1 MARPRHEIPTHLN
14 VEDKVL
20 YGLSVRQV
28 MYLTIGC
35 AAGYALWN
43 QWPELALV
51 ARLGLAAACVAVAAA
66 VALVRPYGRGL
77 EEWAFVALH
86 YLAVPKLSVWRP
98 RPPDRAARRPPGG
111 SWAEF
116 APRLGWRPTQSD
128 AEEAE
133 EER

>member
-1 MARPRHEIPTHLN
+1 MHRT
-14 VEDKVL
+14 V
-20 YGLSVRQV
+20 
-28 MYLTIGC
+28 GC
-35 AAGYALWN
+35 APGCALWN
-43 QWPELALV
+43 QCRAVARV
-51 ARLGLAAACVAVAAA
+51 ARLGLAAAGVAVAAA

-98 RPPDRAARRPPGG
+98 RAPDQAAWRPPGG

-116 APRLGWRPTQSD
+116 APRLSWRPARSE

-133 EER
+133 EERR

>member
-1 MARPRHEIPTHLN
+1 MARARHEIPTHLN

-51 ARLGLAAACVAVAAA
+51 FRLGPAAVCLALAMA

-86 YLAVPKLSVWRP
+86 YLAVPKASVWRP
-98 RPPDRAARRPPGG
+98 RAPDPATWRPSGG
-111 SWAEF
+111 CWAEL
-116 APRLGWRPTQSD
+116 APQPSWTSARGD
-128 AEEAE
+128 AAEEDE
-133 EER
+133 